1 MLNNKRGQSMG
12 FGYIFSIVLI
22 VVSVIVLV
30 ALWPTVSDAFDGLRG
45 SDELNCKSTL
55 DVCGGLG
62 SNDSSICYN
71 SSQGN
76 EHKLTCSFLAIT
88 PALIF
93 IFLILG
99 LIGLTIAGG
108 RQTPQPQYPGY

>member
-1 MLNNKRGQSMG
+1 MNKLGQTMG
-12 FGYIFSIVLI
+12 FGYVLAIVMV

-30 ALWPTVSDAFDGLRG
+30 ALWPTISDAFDSLKG
-45 SDELNCKSTL
+45 SNELNCKSTT
-55 DVCGGLG
+55 DICGGVG

-71 SSQGN
+71 STAGN
-76 EHKLTCSFLAIT
+76 EHKLTCTFLSVT

-99 LIGLTIAGG
+99 LIGLAIKGG
-108 RQTPQPQYPGY
+108 QQQPQMPTAYPGY